1 MFPPLMFGALVA
13 DASIMQGGTD
23 RCPDGKDMTMDRYY
37 RIRLSKKVPTR
48 SNAKGSDFA
57 VCRAPS
63 EREAVAQLLPEMRAH
78 VILVVGYDEIW
89 RCYE

>member
-1 MFPPLMFGALVA
+1 MLRWKGHDNGPLLSHQTVKEGPHAL
-13 DASIMQGGTD
+13 D
-23 RCPDGKDMTMDRYY
+23 
-37 RIRLSKKVPTR
+37 
-48 SNAKGSDFA
+48 AKGSDFA